1 MIIIRSLIV
10 AFLIIAM
17 SAGASAQTVNDLQDQ
32 IDAGN
37 IELVTARG
45 NGNSSGAAVEGALT
59 NKTDALLRVNIYLTR
74 PLYLVNDGQGQ
85 NMVASEV
92 YYGDGDYLS
101 DGRRPFIELEPSA
114 QTEVRFVAYSINF
127 DRDNPSAAE
136 SFSIGNMPDDL
147 NSVMASINAFAY
159 ANPSMAL
166 TATAQVAIWLA
177 QGETL
182 EEIQHRFEITE
193 AEIGLAR
200 YFIQ

>member
-1 MIIIRSLIV
+1 MRFLIV
-10 AFLIIAM
+10 VFFITAVN
-17 SAGASAQTVNDLQDQ
+17 AGTSAQIVNDLQDQ

-45 NGNSSGAAVEGALT
+45 NGTSSGTAVQGALT
-59 NKTDALLRVNIYLTR
+59 NQSDTLLRVNIYLTQ
-74 PLYLVNDGQGQ
+74 PLYLVNNGRGQ

-101 DGRRPFIELEPSA
+101 DGRRPFIELEPNV
-114 QTEVRFVAYSINF
+114 QTEVRFVAYSVDF
-127 DRDNPSAAE
+127 DRDNPTAAE
-136 SFSIGNMPDDL
+136 RFSIGNMPDDL
-147 NSVMASINAFAY
+147 NGVMASINAFAY
-159 ANPSMAL
+159 ANPSMPL

-177 QGETL
+177 QGEKL
-182 EEIQHRFEITE
+182 EEIQRRLEITE